1 MLFKDFSKFKF
12 NVIDVKN
19 AALPEMTINL
29 NGIFFNQ
36 ACLDILGKP
45 ERVHFLLDVEN
56 KVFAVQVCN
65 ADDSKGVN
73 FTSKDYKSGY
83 SGTCKAIRISIRNT
97 MADVWSEDKRYKMD
111 GVVFAANKA
120 IAFDLTNA
128 TELPA
133 LPTTGVKRSRAKK
146 TEE

>member
-97 MADVWSEDKRYKMD
+97 MADTWLEDRRYKMD

-120 IAFDLTNA
+120 IAFDLA
-128 TELPA
+128 TAIELPA
-133 LPTTGVKRSRAKK
+133 VASTGIKRRKK
-146 TEE
+146 G